1 MIEPG
6 LIPSSWHR
14 SLACNLFG
22 HDLSHTLL
30 NTLPAW
36 YHIFPSNHCSLV
48 VVLRKPYCKVSL
60 VIVCSM
66 LWRKFKRKGSQWLR
80 VWKMHFTNY
89 QNFDSRKIT
98 SYDSLDTLFLSNN
111 LLILI
116 FLSYFY
122 HFLLQETVRTLLMVS
137 TALVNLVS
145 MVLNVNTTS
154 TTVRPLVVETV
165 GKSLEFY
172 LYYLFKN

>member
-1 MIEPG
+1 
-6 LIPSSWHR
+6 
-14 SLACNLFG
+14 
-22 HDLSHTLL
+22 
-30 NTLPAW
+30 
-36 YHIFPSNHCSLV
+36 
-48 VVLRKPYCKVSL
+48 
-60 VIVCSM
+60 
-66 LWRKFKRKGSQWLR
+66 
-80 VWKMHFTNY
+80 MHFKIH

>member
-1 MIEPG
+1 
-6 LIPSSWHR
+6 
-14 SLACNLFG
+14 
-22 HDLSHTLL
+22 
-30 NTLPAW
+30 
-36 YHIFPSNHCSLV
+36 
-48 VVLRKPYCKVSL
+48 
-60 VIVCSM
+60 
-66 LWRKFKRKGSQWLR
+66 
-80 VWKMHFTNY
+80 MHFKIH
-89 QNFDSRKIT
+89 QIFDSRKIT
-98 SYDSLDTLFLSNN
+98 SYDSLDTLFLSNK

-116 FLSYFY
+116 FIKFY

-172 LYYLFKN
+172 QRFFQKLVIKE